1 MWAQCLLTVARLLQE
16 GLLAPAELDP
26 MNRRLSATRKPDVVV
41 QVVVL
46 CEDQLVQTL
55 LAQQGVQVETVAEVS
70 PMEVK
75 PARVLSHLY
84 TFLGRS
90 KKLGLSGRSSLDVGI
105 LATSKVYS
113 IQEQLFVFTPQ
124 NFDRTSNYADTDP
137 SLAMSTLEYSIS
149 YLATS
154 WSSPGR
160 PTVTLVLSNSML
172 ESGKVPSAIVGALR
186 KVHGGYFGGSR
197 VQLGSH
203 QEFSATSCVTELAFL
218 GAVEEG
224 RPEVLD
230 VEVAKYLRSQP
241 GIEVRGGVLGT
252 SPRARTRNKSAEG
265 EVMVLKNLM
274 NIKTNH
280 YKGERGHAA

>member
-90 KKLGLSGRSSLDVGI
+90 KKLGLSGRVASHASGI
-105 LATSKVYS
+105 C
-113 IQEQLFVFTPQ
+113 QEV
-124 NFDRTSNYADTDP
+124 
-137 SLAMSTLEYSIS
+137 
-149 YLATS
+149 
-154 WSSPGR
+154 
-160 PTVTLVLSNSML
+160 
-172 ESGKVPSAIVGALR
+172 
-186 KVHGGYFGGSR
+186 
-197 VQLGSH
+197 
-203 QEFSATSCVTELAFL
+203 
-218 GAVEEG
+218 
-224 RPEVLD
+224 
-230 VEVAKYLRSQP
+230 
-241 GIEVRGGVLGT
+241 
-252 SPRARTRNKSAEG
+252 
-265 EVMVLKNLM
+265 
-274 NIKTNH
+274 
-280 YKGERGHAA
+280 

>member
-1 MWAQCLLTVARLLQE
+1 MWAQCLLTIARLLHE

-46 CEDQLVQTL
+46 SEDQLVQTL
-55 LAQQGVQVETVAEVS
+55 LAQQGVEVETVAQVS
-70 PMEVK
+70 PLEVK

-90 KKLGLSGRSSLDVGI
+90 KKLGLSGRSCLDVGI

-113 IQEQLFVFTPQ
+113 IQDKLFVFTPQ
-124 NFDRTSNYADTDP
+124 NFDRSSNYAETDP

-172 ESGKVPSAIVGALR
+172 ESGRVPPAIVAALR
-186 KVHGGYFGGSR
+186 KIQGGYFSGVR
-197 VQLGSH
+197 VQFGSH
-203 QEFSATSCVTELAFL
+203 KQFSATSCTTELAFL

-230 VEVAKYLRSQP
+230 AEVANYLKSQP
-241 GIEVRGGVLGT
+241 GIEVREGVLGT
-252 SPRARTRNKSAEG
+252 LPRVRARNKSAEG
-265 EVMVLKNLM
+265 EVVISLDSVGSV
-274 NIKTNH
+274 H
-280 YKGERGHAA
+280 